1 MDGVGK
7 FVNGRGSGKVPDTD
21 GVAGNGIGSQI
32 IEGWDCTR

>member
-1 MDGVGK
+1 MGGIGK
-7 FVNGRGSGKVPDTD
+7 FVNGCDIGKVPNTD